1 MGSYTSFE
9 RWAIGKKVGLGKRST
24 RLAFILG
31 RCDGVLF
38 VLSSFLFLTIRYVRY
53 LMAFWCMKAKD
64 EWLIK

>member
-38 VLSSFLFLTIRYVRY
+38 VLSSFLLLNIRY
-53 LMAFWCMKAKD
+53 M
-64 EWLIK
+64 